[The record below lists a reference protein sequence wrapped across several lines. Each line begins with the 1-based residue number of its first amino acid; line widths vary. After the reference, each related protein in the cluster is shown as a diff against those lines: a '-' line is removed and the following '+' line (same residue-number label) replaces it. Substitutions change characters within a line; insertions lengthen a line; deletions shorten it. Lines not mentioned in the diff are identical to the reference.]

1 MTRGAVVE
9 GIDYD
14 KIALTLD
21 LLARAERE
29 AVRDAMRQLL
39 LNALKLRYSGDER
52 ARRLWELGASDATR
66 ALGERMG
73 ASLYTHV
80 LDHLGELYAEA
91 RRVAAAD
98 LEGHGEFDAA
108 SRLPHTCPWTT
119 DELLR
124 E

>member
-1 MTRGAVVE
+1 
-9 GIDYD
+9 
-14 KIALTLD
+14 
-21 LLARAERE
+21 
-29 AVRDAMRQLL
+29 MRQLL

-52 ARRLWELGASDATR
+52 ARRLWELGAADATR

-98 LEGHGEFDAA
+98 LEGHGEFDASSA
-108 SRLPHTCPWTT
+108 LPRSSPWSIE
-119 DELLR
+119 ELLR